1 MKTDRRSPGV
11 AEPIVP
17 SDLLARIL
25 AVPDA
30 ARILI
35 AFARATGL
43 TVALEEVCPSP
54 GGHGPPCGGMSRL
67 GPRRISEC
75 VERRTGLLGRVAETG
90 SSAAIG
96 CPVGTFCLP
105 VPVYAL
111 GSQVATLRAGGFT
124 RKMGASKKRADAVR
138 ELLLLAAD
146 ELGHH
151 AASQLA
157 HPRSG
162 SAAVNR
168 AMCYL
173 LARSGK
179 PLHVQEVAAAA
190 GVSRQHLTKIWKS
203 HVGISLHAYLNAIR
217 IDRAKVLLE
226 AESQKIIDTA
236 MECGFG
242 SLSQFN
248 RAFLRATGVPPSRWI
263 TRHR

>member
-1 MKTDRRSPGV
+1 MPNAAG
-11 AEPIVP
+11 
-17 SDLLARIL
+17 IL
-25 AVPDA
+25 S
-30 ARILI
+30 
-35 AFARATGL
+35 AFACSTGL
-43 TVALEEVCPSP
+43 TVSLEKVCPSS
-54 GGHGPPCGGMSRL
+54 GNHGPPCRRMSRL

-96 CPVGTFCLP
+96 CPVGTFCLA

-138 ELLLLAAD
+138 EILLLAAD
-146 ELGHH
+146 ELGRH

-168 AMCYL
+168 AMDYIHSHSSEPVRIQDI
-173 LARSGK
+173 AA
-179 PLHVQEVAAAA
+179 EV
-190 GVSRQHLTKIWKS
+190 GVSRQHLVKIWKQ
-203 HVGISLHAYLNAIR
+203 HTGLTLHSYLRAIR
-217 IDRAKVLLE
+217 IDHAKTLLE
-226 AESQKIIDTA
+226 NDCRKIIETA
-236 MECGFG
+236 MACGFG

-248 RAFLRATGVPPSRWI
+248 RAFLRVTGVSPSRWI
-263 TRHR
+263 EQGR